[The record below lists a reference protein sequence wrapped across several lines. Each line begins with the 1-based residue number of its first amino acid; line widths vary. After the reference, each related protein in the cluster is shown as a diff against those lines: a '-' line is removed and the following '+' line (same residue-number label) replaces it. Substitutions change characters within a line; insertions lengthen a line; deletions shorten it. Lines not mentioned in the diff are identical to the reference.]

1 MGQYMALSK
10 KDPLIHITL
19 NELYNMHSLILQHV
33 ETLVSDY
40 AQSLVPPLTLFRSA
54 RTTSS
59 TCVFSPTNSDLLLL
73 RFPRRKIA
81 HSSFSCT
88 ADGRRPPSKT
98 SKDQQTFAIAFLL
111 LACFSS
117 ACCFVAVASLLFSGF
132 LEQLISY
139 LIH

>member
-1 MGQYMALSK
+1 MGQSMALPK
-10 KDPLIHITL
+10 KDLLIHITL

-40 AQSLVPPLTLFRSA
+40 PQSLVPPLTLFRSA
-54 RTTSS
+54 RTTSI

-88 ADGRRPPSKT
+88 ADGRRPPKT
-98 SKDQQTFAIAFLL
+98 SKHQQTFAIAFFL
-111 LACFSS
+111 LACFSCV
-117 ACCFVAVASLLFSGF
+117 CCFVAVASYLFSGF
-132 LEQLISY
+132 FKQLISY
-139 LIH
+139 LT